1 VARLVG
7 AVERSLGAPLILVN
21 NAGIARPRALD
32 AHDERAWD
40 ETIAVNLTSAFLVT
54 QAVLPAMRRAQ
65 WGRIVNI
72 ASTAAHTGG
81 SVGPHYAA
89 SKAGMIGLTHGYA
102 SRLLREGVTANVVSP
117 AQIDTDMVRSDLRT
131 SPDRVP
137 VGRFGTVDEVAQ
149 LVVAVARNGYLT
161 GQTINVNGGFYFT

>member
-1 VARLVG
+1 
-7 AVERSLGAPLILVN
+7 
-21 NAGIARPRALD
+21 
-32 AHDERAWD
+32 
-40 ETIAVNLTSAFLVT
+40 
-54 QAVLPAMRRAQ
+54 MRRAQ